1 MNLTSYSTLTD
12 ESNAFC
18 ARPLAREWFGPEHE
32 ALALP
37 DLTELAYAML
47 AIAQGSKPK
56 ALVPL
61 ADKPLEIALV
71 RRGPSVAVSY
81 YSTEG
86 TPDIY
91 VLDRTIPLDLASAAL
106 ADALDAREESGARG
120 EIARVLAERIRKTS
134 IVIQEADDAIVER
147 SGGVHDEP
155 SDDIELAFGF
165 TASFRPSSLQGIE
178 RADRA
183 DIHALLFPGQLW
195 AYARGHRRALVR
207 GPILLPV
214 QRMVSAMRALV
225 EAQEAGRPAHVRL
238 RHGAFA
244 IGVRLEKSGEASV
257 TLSGDDGSF
266 TVTSLDVA
274 RASLPVFRLA
284 NELLRALCAA
294 DRTQARNLRVRA
306 LRDEVRRLR
315 RMVRERMRTDRVV
328 NRDPERVRRATRATT
343 GTSTT
348 SSIPL
353 SSSPT
358 GLRFSQR
365 WALDLDELDANATF
379 FCGDRFVI
387 ATPRRALAL
396 SRDDGRV
403 IWVRE
408 GLGGAAW
415 MLGRTLMRQ
424 AEDGTLELSDIEHGE
439 SYGEVRITARGA
451 SLTSVLHVAPP
462 EAPPVAVV
470 SDGRSRLGAIDLRT
484 GEPRWRLPVRGVMS
498 LERVGRLVVV
508 LASDGTLSA
517 VDAVGGETLWQFRD
531 GVRFR
536 FAPAIASDTVVVTS
550 GEAASPSSRVY
561 GIDLLSGEPRW
572 TREVEL
578 PCSAPPVVLGK
589 RVALSLGPRRH
600 AVLTSVEPRDGTL
613 NWMVPDPGLAH
624 GASALVVDRSLI
636 VNSAHGLLTA
646 LELGDGSTRWQKRLS
661 DVVADDVPRKLEP
674 VLRGG
679 ALFVPSGGL
688 VHVIRPADGHGIGD
702 PLKCELV
709 PDVLRV
715 DERGWVYVGEESGHL
730 AAFAPAPRL
739 MLVHSA

>member
-1 MNLTSYSTLTD
+1 MNLPSFSTNSD
-12 ESNAFC
+12 ESNGHS
-18 ARPLAREWFGPEHE
+18 RPLAREWFGPEHE
-32 ALALP
+32 ALDLP
-37 DLTELAYAML
+37 DLTELAYALL
-47 AIAQGSKPK
+47 AVAHGSKPK

-61 ADKPLEIALV
+61 AEKPFEIALV
-71 RRGPSVAVSY
+71 RRGASIAVSY

-86 TPDIY
+86 TPEVF
-91 VLDRTIPLDLASAAL
+91 VLDRSIPIEVACSVLAAAL
-106 ADALDAREESGARG
+106 ESMPSTGARA
-120 EIARVLAERIRKTS
+120 EIARVLAERIRRPAS
-134 IVIQEADDAIVER
+134 IDESEDAIVER

-165 TASFRPSSLQGIE
+165 TAAFRPSSHEGLE

-238 RHGAFA
+238 RHGSFA
-244 IGVRLEKSGEASV
+244 IGVRLEKTGEASV
-257 TLSGDDGSF
+257 TLAGEDGSF

-274 RASLPVFRLA
+274 RATLPVFRLA

-294 DRTQARNLRVRA
+294 DRAQARNLRVRA

-315 RMVRERMRTDRVV
+315 RIVRERTRTDRVV
-328 NRDPERVRRATRATT
+328 NRDPERIRRATR
-343 GTSTT
+343 GGNSSPSPSPLPIT
-348 SSIPL
+348 SSPG
-353 SSSPT
+353 
-358 GLRFSQR
+358 GLRFTQR
-365 WALDLDELDANATF
+365 WALDLEELDANATF

-424 AEDGTLELSDIEHGE
+424 TEDGTLELADIEHGE
-439 SYGEVRITARGA
+439 SYGEVRVTARGA
-451 SLTSVLHVAPP
+451 SLSSVLHVAPQ

-484 GEPRWRLPVRGVMS
+484 GEPRWRLPVRGVLS
-498 LERVGRLVVV
+498 LERVGRVVVV

-517 VDAVGGETLWQFRD
+517 VDAISGETLWQFRD

-536 FAPAIASDTVVVTS
+536 FSPAIASETVVVCS
-550 GEAASPSSRVY
+550 GEPASSVSRVY
-561 GIDLLSGEPRW
+561 GIDLLSGEQRW
-572 TREVEL
+572 LREVEL
-578 PCSAPPVVLGK
+578 PCAAAPIVMGK

-600 AVLTSVEPRDGTL
+600 AVLTSIEPRDGTL
-613 NWMVPDPGLAH
+613 TWMVPDPGLAH

-646 LELGDGSTRWQKRLS
+646 LDLNDGELRWQKRLS
-661 DVVADDVPRKLEP
+661 DRVADDVPRRLEP

-688 VHVIRPADGHGIGD
+688 VHVVRADGQSIGD
-702 PLKCELV
+702 PLRCELV

-715 DERGWVYVGEESGHL
+715 DERSWVYVGEESGRL

-739 MLVHSA
+739 TLVHSA